1 MLTIELTEAKPLL
14 TLNLGIFITQNSL
27 ADAWRKT
34 ISSIVITDRPEGIQI
49 TMGPTKLVINLA
61 YCHPAFLGLLE
72 AVQLI
77 N

>member
-1 MLTIELTEAKPLL
+1 MEEDYTV
-14 TLNLGIFITQNSL
+14 
-27 ADAWRKT
+27 
-34 ISSIVITDRPEGIQI
+34 SSIVITDRPEGIQI

-61 YCHPAFLGLLE
+61 YCHPTLMGLLE